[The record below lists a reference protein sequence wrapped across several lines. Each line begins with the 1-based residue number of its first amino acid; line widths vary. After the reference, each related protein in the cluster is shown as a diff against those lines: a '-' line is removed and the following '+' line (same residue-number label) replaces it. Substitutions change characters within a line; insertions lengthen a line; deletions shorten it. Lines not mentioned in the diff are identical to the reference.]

1 MYLLS
6 YVKIRG
12 SVDWGKVWP
21 IIEDLRYVVTH
32 KEIRLFVQCEKHAVG
47 NNTSI
52 RSILYITAAEY
63 ICIGYTSEILE
74 KN

>member
-21 IIEDLRYVVTH
+21 IIEDLRYIKTKSTVT
-32 KEIRLFVQCEKHAVG
+32 
-47 NNTSI
+47 NNLLQY
-52 RSILYITAAEY
+52 LYASAI
-63 ICIGYTSEILE
+63 IIVINIINNDCIQSFFD
-74 KN
+74 